1 MAALVIYESLF
12 GATHEVAEEI
22 AAGLRQ
28 NMRATVISLHDL
40 DPDQL
45 PQSELIVLGAPTHTH
60 GLSTPAS
67 RENAALLGLDGYSG
81 LQLEHDHAPIGMAE
95 WLEGAEFPADTAFA
109 VFDTRIRGPRLLVGS
124 AAHHLESVLRES
136 GIELL
141 TPPQSFYVMDNHRL
155 EPGERERA
163 RSWGT
168 GIELEQPNPFD
179 GVLDPAPATPASI
192 VVGHD
197 GSAQAD
203 DALVTALELA
213 TALSAPL
220 VIVRAWS
227 IDTAPRGALFHDGFA
242 SPFSEVDA
250 RVRDLLIEE
259 TQSIRERHPGVAV
272 EYQGVLGQPAEV
284 LIEVSRNARMLVVG
298 SRGRGG
304 FASLMLGSVSEQC
317 VRHATCPVL
326 VVRPPGRDLDHEGS

>member
-1 MAALVIYESLF
+1 MSALIVYESLF

-28 NMRATVISLHDL
+28 HKPATVVSVHDL
-40 DPDQL
+40 DPEQIPESD
-45 PQSELIVLGAPTHTH
+45 LIVLGAPTHTH
-60 GLSTPAS
+60 GLSTPVS
-67 RENAALLGLDGYSG
+67 RENAALLELDGFSG
-81 LQLEHDHAPIGMAE
+81 LQLEHAQNEIGMAE
-95 WLEGAEFPADTAFA
+95 WLERAQFPAGAVFA

-124 AAHHLESVLRES
+124 AAHHLASLLHTS
-136 GIELL
+136 GIELV
-141 TPPQSFYVMDNHRL
+141 TPPESFNVMDNHRL

-163 RSWGT
+163 REWGT
-168 GIELEQPNPFD
+168 GIEREQPIPFD
-179 GVLDPAPATPASI
+179 GVIDPSPASPSSL

-197 GSAQAD
+197 GSAQSD
-203 DALVTALELA
+203 DALEEALELA
-213 TALSAPL
+213 TALSAP
-220 VIVRAWS
+220 VMIVRAWS
-227 IDTAPRGALFHDGFA
+227 IDTAPRGALFHDGYA
-242 SPFSEVDA
+242 SPFSEVSA
-250 RVRDLLIEE
+250 RVREQVIEE
-259 TQSIRERHPGVAV
+259 TRAIRERGTGVAV

-326 VVRPPGRDLDHEGS
+326 VVRPSGRDLDHQGA